1 MAKMGRPL
9 KFKSAEELQSKIDA
23 YFKWADENNHPYT
36 ITGLS
41 VYLDC
46 DRNCLTQGY
55 EDNPIFSSTIKKA
68 KDRIQAENE
77 EKTMT
82 GKYNTAFMI
91 FSFKNNYGWSDR
103 QDVNVNAEV
112 NNPYGDLS
120 EADLK
125 KLIHGDAVNKK

>member
-1 MAKMGRPL
+1 MGKVGRPL
-9 KFKSAEELQSKIDA
+9 KFKSADELQKKIDG
-23 YFKWADENNHPYT
+23 YFEWADANNKPYT
-36 ITGLS
+36 ITGMA

-46 DRNCLTQGY
+46 DREQISANEARPEFAY
-55 EDNPIFSSTIKKA
+55 AIKKA

>member
-1 MAKMGRPL
+1 MGKVGRPL
-9 KFKSAEELQSKIDA
+9 KFKSADELQKKIDG
-23 YFKWADENNHPYT
+23 YFEWADANNKPYT
-36 ITGLS
+36 ITGMA

-46 DRNCLTQGY
+46 DREQISTNEARPEFAY
-55 EDNPIFSSTIKKA
+55 TIKKA
-68 KDRIQAENE
+68 KDKIQAENE

-112 NNPYGDLS
+112 NNPYGDLT

-125 KLIHGDAVNKK
+125 KLINGDANNKK

>member
-1 MAKMGRPL
+1 MAKIGRPL
-9 KFKSAEELQSKIDA
+9 KFKSADELQKKIDG
-23 YFKWADENNHPYT
+23 YFEWADENNKPYT
-36 ITGLS
+36 ITGMA

-46 DRNCLTQGY
+46 DREQICANEARPEFAY
-55 EDNPIFSSTIKKA
+55 TIKKA
-68 KDRIQAENE
+68 KARIQAENE

-91 FSFKNNYGWSDR
+91 FSFKNNYGWSDK
-103 QDVNVNAEV
+103 QDINVNAEV

-125 KLIHGDAVNKK
+125 KLIHGDAIAKK